1 MCMSVHHS
9 RMGYIWYVCNATVYA
24 LEQYP
29 LYTCGLK
36 ITNTPSTNELRNE
49 SVWILVIWRW
59 SRISGLCGLVVR
71 TFVTRIDTRLR
82 GYGGRG
88 FESRQWPNFS
98 HIFKVLFVE
107 SNLELNISKFIL
119 NFQIYKVTKP
129 SHLKYS
135 IISLLFTW

>member
-1 MCMSVHHS
+1 M
-9 RMGYIWYVCNATVYA
+9 
-24 LEQYP
+24 
-29 LYTCGLK
+29 
-36 ITNTPSTNELRNE
+36 
-49 SVWILVIWRW
+49 
-59 SRISGLCGLVVR
+59 VR

-135 IISLLFTW
+135 IIISKPNEG